1 MASKGHGGLGKGLG
15 ALLKN
20 REITP
25 AKDQVQ
31 EIAASEIQANRYQPR
46 QSFDE
51 EALEDL
57 SESIRQY
64 GILQPLIVRRLPGK
78 GYELIAGE
86 RRLRAARK
94 AGLEKVPALVREY
107 NDAEISEIALI
118 ENIQRENLN
127 IIEEAEAYA
136 FLMKNFRLTQE
147 MLAKKVG
154 RSRPHIANSL
164 RLLELAEEIQDKLVA
179 GDLLMGQA
187 RPLLA
192 LKDKALQVRAAEHIL
207 EEHLSSRQAEEL
219 VRRLLDDQPISTHAR
234 AGQRM
239 SRKRYRKHRRMPSIR
254 MPQAASTSTS
264 ARKSASVPARR
275 RAASRSS
282 SIQKMTSSAC
292 SNFSPRAAPIAM
304 PIRPITSLFD
314 LDVTVSRETSSRPHV
329 SYKGV
334 FNRQWTFR
342 KSRNLP

>member
-1 MASKGHGGLGKGLG
+1 MVSKGHGGLGKGLG

-31 EIAASEIQANRYQPR
+31 EIAADEIRANRYQPR
-46 QSFDE
+46 QNFDE
-51 EALEDL
+51 AALEDL

-64 GILQPLIVRRLPGK
+64 GILQPLIVRRLPER

-136 FLMKNFRLTQE
+136 FLMQNFQLTQE

-164 RLLELAEEIQDKLVA
+164 RLLELAEPVQDKLVA
-179 GDLLMGQA
+179 GELLMGQA

-192 LKDKALQVRAAEHIL
+192 LKDEALQVKAAAHIL
-207 EEHLSSRQAEEL
+207 AEHLSSRQAEEL
-219 VRRLLDDQPISTHAR
+219 VRRLLDDPAYLDAEES
-234 AGQRM
+234 G
-239 SRKRYRKHRRMPSIR
+239 PEDE
-254 MPQAASTSTS
+254 S
-264 ARKSASVPARR
+264 AEAQETQEAQQDAFYQDAVGRLNEYLGTKVR
-275 RAASRSS
+275 
-282 SIQKMTSSAC
+282 
-292 SNFSPRAAPIAM
+292 
-304 PIRPITSLFD
+304 IRPG
-314 LDVTVSRETSSRPHV
+314 
-329 SYKGV
+329 KK
-334 FNRQWTFR
+334 
-342 KSRNLP
+342 KSRIEIEFYSEDDLERLLKLLEGQKDSHPTPPEHFSV

>member
-31 EIAASEIQANRYQPR
+31 
-46 QSFDE
+46 
-51 EALEDL
+51 EDL

-219 VRRLLDDQPISTHAR
+219 VRRLLDDPAYLDAR
-234 AGQRM
+234 ESGAEDEPEEVQEASQDAFYQDAAGRLNEYLGTKV
-239 SRKRYRKHRRMPSIR
+239 R
-254 MPQAASTSTS
+254 
-264 ARKSASVPARR
+264 
-275 RAASRSS
+275 
-282 SIQKMTSSAC
+282 
-292 SNFSPRAAPIAM
+292 
-304 PIRPITSLFD
+304 IRPG
-314 LDVTVSRETSSRPHV
+314 
-329 SYKGV
+329 KK
-334 FNRQWTFR
+334 
-342 KSRNLP
+342 KSRIEIEFYSEDDLERLLELLSSGRADRHANPPNHFSV

>member
-1 MASKGHGGLGKGLG
+1 MVSKGHGGLGKGLG

-31 EIAASEIQANRYQPR
+31 EIAADEIRANRYQPR
-46 QSFDE
+46 QNFDE
-51 EALEDL
+51 AALEDL

-64 GILQPLIVRRLPGK
+64 GILQPLIVRRLPEK

-136 FLMKNFRLTQE
+136 FLMQNFQLTQE

-164 RLLELAEEIQDKLVA
+164 RLLELAEPVQDKLVA
-179 GDLLMGQA
+179 GELLMGQA

-192 LKDKALQVRAAEHIL
+192 LKDEALQIKAAEHIL
-207 EEHLSSRQAEEL
+207 AEHLSSRQAEEL
-219 VRRLLDDQPISTHAR
+219 VLRLLDDPAYLDAEES
-234 AGQRM
+234 G
-239 SRKRYRKHRRMPSIR
+239 PEDE
-254 MPQAASTSTS
+254 S
-264 ARKSASVPARR
+264 AEAQETQEAQQDAFYQDAVGRLNEYLGTKVR
-275 RAASRSS
+275 
-282 SIQKMTSSAC
+282 
-292 SNFSPRAAPIAM
+292 
-304 PIRPITSLFD
+304 IRPG
-314 LDVTVSRETSSRPHV
+314 
-329 SYKGV
+329 KK
-334 FNRQWTFR
+334 
-342 KSRNLP
+342 KSRIEIEFYSEDDLERLLELLEGQKDSHPTPPEHFSV

>member
-1 MASKGHGGLGKGLG
+1 MVSKGHGGLGKGLG

-31 EIAASEIQANRYQPR
+31 EIAANEIRANRYQPR
-46 QSFDE
+46 QNFDE
-51 EALEDL
+51 AALEDL
-57 SESIRQY
+57 SKSIRQY
-64 GILQPLIVRRLPGK
+64 GILQPLIVRRLPEK

-136 FLMKNFRLTQE
+136 FLMQNFQLTQE

-164 RLLELAEEIQDKLVA
+164 RLLELAEPVQDKLVA
-179 GDLLMGQA
+179 GELLMGQA

-192 LKDKALQVRAAEHIL
+192 LKDEALQVKAAAHIL
-207 EEHLSSRQAEEL
+207 AEHLSSRQAEEL
-219 VRRLLDDQPISTHAR
+219 VRCLLDD
-234 AGQRM
+234 
-239 SRKRYRKHRRMPSIR
+239 
-254 MPQAASTSTS
+254 
-264 ARKSASVPARR
+264 PAYLDAEEGGPEDETAEAQVTQEAQQDAFYQDAVGRLNEYLGTKVR
-275 RAASRSS
+275 
-282 SIQKMTSSAC
+282 
-292 SNFSPRAAPIAM
+292 
-304 PIRPITSLFD
+304 IRPG
-314 LDVTVSRETSSRPHV
+314 
-329 SYKGV
+329 KK
-334 FNRQWTFR
+334 
-342 KSRNLP
+342 KSRIEIEFYSEDDLERLLELLEGQKDSHPTPPEHFSV

>member
-1 MASKGHGGLGKGLG
+1 MVSKGHGGLGKGLG

-31 EIAASEIQANRYQPR
+31 EIAADEIRANRYQPR
-46 QSFDE
+46 QNFDE
-51 EALEDL
+51 AALEDL

-64 GILQPLIVRRLPGK
+64 GILQPLIVRRLPEK

-136 FLMKNFRLTQE
+136 FLMQNFQLTQE

-164 RLLELAEEIQDKLVA
+164 RLLELAEPVQDKLVA
-179 GDLLMGQA
+179 GELLMGQA

-192 LKDKALQVRAAEHIL
+192 LKDEALQVKAAAHIL
-207 EEHLSSRQAEEL
+207 AEHLSSRQAEEL
-219 VRRLLDDQPISTHAR
+219 VRRLLDDPAYLD
-234 AGQRM
+234 AEE
-239 SRKRYRKHRRMPSIR
+239 SRPEDETAEAQETQEAQQDAFYQDAVGRLNEYLGTKVR
-254 MPQAASTSTS
+254 
-264 ARKSASVPARR
+264 
-275 RAASRSS
+275 
-282 SIQKMTSSAC
+282 
-292 SNFSPRAAPIAM
+292 
-304 PIRPITSLFD
+304 IRPG
-314 LDVTVSRETSSRPHV
+314 
-329 SYKGV
+329 KK
-334 FNRQWTFR
+334 
-342 KSRNLP
+342 KSRIEIEFYSEDDLERLLELLEGQKDSHPTPPEHFSV

>member
-1 MASKGHGGLGKGLG
+1 MVSKGHGGLGKGLG

-31 EIAASEIQANRYQPR
+31 EIAADEIRANRYQPR
-46 QSFDE
+46 QNFDE
-51 EALEDL
+51 AALEDL

-64 GILQPLIVRRLPGK
+64 GILQPLIVRRLPEK

-136 FLMKNFRLTQE
+136 FLMQNFQLTQE

-164 RLLELAEEIQDKLVA
+164 RFLELAEPVQDKLVA
-179 GDLLMGQA
+179 GELLMGQA

-192 LKDKALQVRAAEHIL
+192 LKDEALQIKAAEHIL
-207 EEHLSSRQAEEL
+207 AEHLSSRQAEEL
-219 VRRLLDDQPISTHAR
+219 VRRLLDDPAYLDAEES
-234 AGQRM
+234 G
-239 SRKRYRKHRRMPSIR
+239 PEDE
-254 MPQAASTSTS
+254 S
-264 ARKSASVPARR
+264 AEAQETQEAQQDAFYQDAVGRLNEYLGTKVR
-275 RAASRSS
+275 
-282 SIQKMTSSAC
+282 
-292 SNFSPRAAPIAM
+292 
-304 PIRPITSLFD
+304 IRPG
-314 LDVTVSRETSSRPHV
+314 
-329 SYKGV
+329 KK
-334 FNRQWTFR
+334 
-342 KSRNLP
+342 KSRIEIEFYSEDDLERLLELLEGQKDSHPTPPEHFSV

>member
-1 MASKGHGGLGKGLG
+1 MVSKGHGGLGKGLG

-31 EIAASEIQANRYQPR
+31 EIAADEIRANRYQPR
-46 QSFDE
+46 QNFDE
-51 EALEDL
+51 AALEDL

-64 GILQPLIVRRLPGK
+64 GILQPLIVRRLPEK

-136 FLMKNFRLTQE
+136 FLMQNLQLTQE

-164 RLLELAEEIQDKLVA
+164 RLLELAEPVQDKLVA
-179 GDLLMGQA
+179 GELLMGQA

-192 LKDKALQVRAAEHIL
+192 LKDEALQIKAAEHIL
-207 EEHLSSRQAEEL
+207 AEHLSSRQAEEL
-219 VRRLLDDQPISTHAR
+219 VRRLLDDPAYLDAEES
-234 AGQRM
+234 G
-239 SRKRYRKHRRMPSIR
+239 PEDE
-254 MPQAASTSTS
+254 S
-264 ARKSASVPARR
+264 AEAQETQEAQQDAFYQDAVGRLNEYLGTKVR
-275 RAASRSS
+275 
-282 SIQKMTSSAC
+282 
-292 SNFSPRAAPIAM
+292 
-304 PIRPITSLFD
+304 IRPG
-314 LDVTVSRETSSRPHV
+314 
-329 SYKGV
+329 KK
-334 FNRQWTFR
+334 
-342 KSRNLP
+342 KSRIEIEFYSEDDLERLLELLEGQKDSHPTPPEHFSV

>member
-1 MASKGHGGLGKGLG
+1 MVSKGHGGLGKGLG

-31 EIAASEIQANRYQPR
+31 EIAADEIRANRYQPR
-46 QSFDE
+46 QNFDE
-51 EALEDL
+51 AALEDL

-64 GILQPLIVRRLPGK
+64 GILQPLIVRRLPEK

-136 FLMKNFRLTQE
+136 FLMQNFQLTQE

-164 RLLELAEEIQDKLVA
+164 RLLELAEPVQDKIVA
-179 GDLLMGQA
+179 GELLMGQA

-192 LKDKALQVRAAEHIL
+192 LKDEALQVKAAAHIL
-207 EEHLSSRQAEEL
+207 AEHLSSRQAEEL
-219 VRRLLDDQPISTHAR
+219 VRRLLDDPAYLD
-234 AGQRM
+234 AEE
-239 SRKRYRKHRRMPSIR
+239 SRPEDE
-254 MPQAASTSTS
+254 S
-264 ARKSASVPARR
+264 AEAQETQEAQQDAFYQDAVGRLNEYLGTKVR
-275 RAASRSS
+275 
-282 SIQKMTSSAC
+282 
-292 SNFSPRAAPIAM
+292 
-304 PIRPITSLFD
+304 IRPG
-314 LDVTVSRETSSRPHV
+314 
-329 SYKGV
+329 KK
-334 FNRQWTFR
+334 
-342 KSRNLP
+342 KSRIEIEFYSEDDLERLLELLEGQKDSHPTPPEHFSV

>member
-1 MASKGHGGLGKGLG
+1 MVSKGHGGLGKGLG

-31 EIAASEIQANRYQPR
+31 EIAADEIRANRYQPR
-46 QSFDE
+46 QNFDE
-51 EALEDL
+51 AALEDL

-64 GILQPLIVRRLPGK
+64 GILQPLIVRRLPEK
-78 GYELIAGE
+78 VYELIAGE

-136 FLMKNFRLTQE
+136 FLMQNFQLTQE

-164 RLLELAEEIQDKLVA
+164 RLLELAEPVQDKLVA
-179 GDLLMGQA
+179 GELLMGQA

-192 LKDKALQVRAAEHIL
+192 LKDEALQIKAAEHIL
-207 EEHLSSRQAEEL
+207 AEHLSSRQAEEL
-219 VRRLLDDQPISTHAR
+219 VRCLLDD
-234 AGQRM
+234 
-239 SRKRYRKHRRMPSIR
+239 
-254 MPQAASTSTS
+254 
-264 ARKSASVPARR
+264 PAYLDAEEGGPEDETAEAQVTQEAQQDAFYQDAVGRLNEYLGTKVR
-275 RAASRSS
+275 
-282 SIQKMTSSAC
+282 
-292 SNFSPRAAPIAM
+292 
-304 PIRPITSLFD
+304 IRPG
-314 LDVTVSRETSSRPHV
+314 
-329 SYKGV
+329 KK
-334 FNRQWTFR
+334 
-342 KSRNLP
+342 KSRIEIEFYSEDDLERLLELLEGQKDSHPTPPEHFSV

>member
-1 MASKGHGGLGKGLG
+1 MVSKGHGGLGKGLG

-31 EIAASEIQANRYQPR
+31 EIAADEIWANRYQPR
-46 QSFDE
+46 QNFDE
-51 EALEDL
+51 AALEDL

-64 GILQPLIVRRLPGK
+64 GILQPLIVRRLPEK

-136 FLMKNFRLTQE
+136 FLMQNFQLTQE

-164 RLLELAEEIQDKLVA
+164 RLLELAEPVQDKLVA
-179 GDLLMGQA
+179 GELLMGQA

-192 LKDKALQVRAAEHIL
+192 LKDEALQIKAAEHIL
-207 EEHLSSRQAEEL
+207 AEHLSSRQAEEL
-219 VRRLLDDQPISTHAR
+219 VRCLLDNPAYLDAEAGGPEDETAEAQETQEAQQDAFYQDAVGRLNEYLGTKVRIRPGKKKSRIEIEFYSEDDLERLLELLE
-234 AGQRM
+234 GQKD
-239 SRKRYRKHRRMPSIR
+239 SHPT
-254 MPQAASTSTS
+254 PPEHF
-264 ARKSASVPARR
+264 SV
-275 RAASRSS
+275 
-282 SIQKMTSSAC
+282 
-292 SNFSPRAAPIAM
+292 
-304 PIRPITSLFD
+304 
-314 LDVTVSRETSSRPHV
+314 
-329 SYKGV
+329 
-334 FNRQWTFR
+334 
-342 KSRNLP
+342 

>member
-1 MASKGHGGLGKGLG
+1 MVSKGHGGLGKGLG

-31 EIAASEIQANRYQPR
+31 EIAANEIRANRYQPR
-46 QSFDE
+46 QNFDE
-51 EALEDL
+51 AALEDL

-64 GILQPLIVRRLPGK
+64 GILQPLIVRRLPEK

-136 FLMKNFRLTQE
+136 FLMQNFQLTQE

-164 RLLELAEEIQDKLVA
+164 RLLELAEPVQDKLVA
-179 GDLLMGQA
+179 GELLMGQA

-192 LKDKALQVRAAEHIL
+192 LKDEALQVKAAEHIL
-207 EEHLSSRQAEEL
+207 AEHLSSRQAEEL
-219 VRRLLDDQPISTHAR
+219 VRCLLDNPAYLDAEAGGPEDESAEAQETQEAQQDAFYQDAVGRLNEYLGTKVRIRPGKKKSRIEIEFYSEDDLERLLELLE
-234 AGQRM
+234 GQKD
-239 SRKRYRKHRRMPSIR
+239 SHPT
-254 MPQAASTSTS
+254 PPEHF
-264 ARKSASVPARR
+264 SV
-275 RAASRSS
+275 
-282 SIQKMTSSAC
+282 
-292 SNFSPRAAPIAM
+292 
-304 PIRPITSLFD
+304 
-314 LDVTVSRETSSRPHV
+314 
-329 SYKGV
+329 
-334 FNRQWTFR
+334 
-342 KSRNLP
+342 

>member
-1 MASKGHGGLGKGLG
+1 MVSKGHGGLGKGLG

-31 EIAASEIQANRYQPR
+31 EIAADEIRANRYQPR
-46 QSFDE
+46 QNFDE
-51 EALEDL
+51 AALEDL

-64 GILQPLIVRRLPGK
+64 GILQPLIVRRLPEK

-136 FLMKNFRLTQE
+136 FLMQNFQLTQE

-154 RSRPHIANSL
+154 RSRPYIANSL
-164 RLLELAEEIQDKLVA
+164 RLLELAEPVQDKLIA
-179 GDLLMGQA
+179 GELLMGQA

-192 LKDKALQVRAAEHIL
+192 LKDEALQVKASEHIL
-207 EEHLSSRQAEEL
+207 AEHLSSRQAEEL
-219 VRRLLDDQPISTHAR
+219 VRCLLDNPAYLDAEAGGPEDETAEAQETQEAQQDAFYQDAVGRLNEYLGTKVRIRPGKKKSRIEIEFYSEDDLERLLELLE
-234 AGQRM
+234 GQKD
-239 SRKRYRKHRRMPSIR
+239 SHPT
-254 MPQAASTSTS
+254 PPEHF
-264 ARKSASVPARR
+264 SV
-275 RAASRSS
+275 
-282 SIQKMTSSAC
+282 
-292 SNFSPRAAPIAM
+292 
-304 PIRPITSLFD
+304 
-314 LDVTVSRETSSRPHV
+314 
-329 SYKGV
+329 
-334 FNRQWTFR
+334 
-342 KSRNLP
+342 

>member
-1 MASKGHGGLGKGLG
+1 MVSKGHGGLGKGLG

-31 EIAASEIQANRYQPR
+31 EIAANEIRANRYQPR
-46 QSFDE
+46 QNFDE
-51 EALEDL
+51 AALEDL

-64 GILQPLIVRRLPGK
+64 GILQPLIVRRLPER

-136 FLMKNFRLTQE
+136 FLMQNFQLTQE

-164 RLLELAEEIQDKLVA
+164 RLLELAEPVQDKLVA
-179 GDLLMGQA
+179 GELLMGQA

-192 LKDKALQVRAAEHIL
+192 LKDEALQIKAAEHIL
-207 EEHLSSRQAEEL
+207 AEHLSSRQAEEL
-219 VRRLLDDQPISTHAR
+219 VRRLLDD
-234 AGQRM
+234 
-239 SRKRYRKHRRMPSIR
+239 
-254 MPQAASTSTS
+254 AAYLDAEESGPEDES
-264 ARKSASVPARR
+264 AEAQETQEAQQDAFYQDAVGRLNEYLGTKVR
-275 RAASRSS
+275 
-282 SIQKMTSSAC
+282 
-292 SNFSPRAAPIAM
+292 
-304 PIRPITSLFD
+304 IRPG
-314 LDVTVSRETSSRPHV
+314 
-329 SYKGV
+329 KK
-334 FNRQWTFR
+334 
-342 KSRNLP
+342 KSRIEIEFYSEDDLERLLELLEGQKDSHPTPPEHFSV

>member
-1 MASKGHGGLGKGLG
+1 MVSKGHGGLGKGLG

-31 EIAASEIQANRYQPR
+31 EIAADEIRANRYQPR
-46 QSFDE
+46 QNFDE
-51 EALEDL
+51 AALEDL

-64 GILQPLIVRRLPGK
+64 GILQPLIVRRLPEK

-136 FLMKNFRLTQE
+136 FLMQNFQLTQE

-164 RLLELAEEIQDKLVA
+164 RLLELAEPVQDKLVA
-179 GDLLMGQA
+179 GELLMGQA

-192 LKDKALQVRAAEHIL
+192 LKDEALQIKAAEHIL
-207 EEHLSSRQAEEL
+207 AEHLSSRQAEEL
-219 VRRLLDDQPISTHAR
+219 VRRLLDDPAYLDAEES
-234 AGQRM
+234 GLEDE
-239 SRKRYRKHRRMPSIR
+239 
-254 MPQAASTSTS
+254 S
-264 ARKSASVPARR
+264 AEAQETQEAQQDAFYQDAVGRLNECLGTKVR
-275 RAASRSS
+275 
-282 SIQKMTSSAC
+282 
-292 SNFSPRAAPIAM
+292 
-304 PIRPITSLFD
+304 IRPG
-314 LDVTVSRETSSRPHV
+314 
-329 SYKGV
+329 KK
-334 FNRQWTFR
+334 
-342 KSRNLP
+342 KSRIEIEFYSEDDLERLLELLEGQKDSHPTPPEHFSV

>member
-1 MASKGHGGLGKGLG
+1 MVSKGHGGLGKGLG

-31 EIAASEIQANRYQPR
+31 EIAADEIRANRYQPR
-46 QSFDE
+46 QNFDE
-51 EALEDL
+51 AALEDL

-64 GILQPLIVRRLPGK
+64 GILQPLIVRRLPEK

-107 NDAEISEIALI
+107 NDAEISDIALI

-136 FLMKNFRLTQE
+136 FLMQNFQLTQE

-164 RLLELAEEIQDKLVA
+164 RLLELAEPVQDKLVA
-179 GDLLMGQA
+179 GELLMGQA

-192 LKDKALQVRAAEHIL
+192 LKDEALQIKAAEHIL
-207 EEHLSSRQAEEL
+207 AEHLSSRQAEEL
-219 VRRLLDDQPISTHAR
+219 VRRLLDDPAYLDAEES
-234 AGQRM
+234 G
-239 SRKRYRKHRRMPSIR
+239 PEDE
-254 MPQAASTSTS
+254 S
-264 ARKSASVPARR
+264 AEAQETQEAQQDAFYQDAVGRLNEYLGTKVR
-275 RAASRSS
+275 
-282 SIQKMTSSAC
+282 
-292 SNFSPRAAPIAM
+292 
-304 PIRPITSLFD
+304 IRPG
-314 LDVTVSRETSSRPHV
+314 
-329 SYKGV
+329 KK
-334 FNRQWTFR
+334 
-342 KSRNLP
+342 KSRIEIEFYSEDDLERLLELLEGQKDSHPTPPEHFSV

>member
-31 EIAASEIQANRYQPR
+31 EIAADEIRANRYQPR
-46 QSFDE
+46 QNFDE
-51 EALEDL
+51 AALEDL

-64 GILQPLIVRRLPGK
+64 GILQPLIVRRLPEK

-136 FLMKNFRLTQE
+136 FLMQNFQLTQE

-164 RLLELAEEIQDKLVA
+164 RLLELAEPVQDKLVA
-179 GDLLMGQA
+179 GELLMGQA

-192 LKDKALQVRAAEHIL
+192 LKDEALQIKAAEHIL
-207 EEHLSSRQAEEL
+207 AEHLSSRQAEEL
-219 VRRLLDDQPISTHAR
+219 VRRLLDDPAYLDAEES
-234 AGQRM
+234 G
-239 SRKRYRKHRRMPSIR
+239 PEDE
-254 MPQAASTSTS
+254 S
-264 ARKSASVPARR
+264 AEAQETQEAQQDAFYQDAVGRLNEYLGTKVR
-275 RAASRSS
+275 
-282 SIQKMTSSAC
+282 
-292 SNFSPRAAPIAM
+292 
-304 PIRPITSLFD
+304 IRPG
-314 LDVTVSRETSSRPHV
+314 
-329 SYKGV
+329 KK
-334 FNRQWTFR
+334 
-342 KSRNLP
+342 KSRIEIEFYSEDDLERLLELLEGQKDSHPTPPEHFSV

>member
-1 MASKGHGGLGKGLG
+1 MVSKGHGGLGKGLG

-31 EIAASEIQANRYQPR
+31 EIAAHEIRANRYQPR
-46 QSFDE
+46 QNFDE
-51 EALEDL
+51 AALEDL

-64 GILQPLIVRRLPGK
+64 GILQPLIVRRLPEK

-136 FLMKNFRLTQE
+136 FLMQNFQLTQE

-164 RLLELAEEIQDKLVA
+164 RLLELAEPVQDKLVA
-179 GDLLMGQA
+179 GELLMGQA

-192 LKDKALQVRAAEHIL
+192 LKDEALQIKAAEHIL
-207 EEHLSSRQAEEL
+207 AEHLSSRQAEEL
-219 VRRLLDDQPISTHAR
+219 VRRLLDDPAYLDAEESGPEDESAEAQETQEAQQD
-234 AGQRM
+234 AFYQDAVGQLNEYLGTKVR
-239 SRKRYRKHRRMPSIR
+239 
-254 MPQAASTSTS
+254 
-264 ARKSASVPARR
+264 
-275 RAASRSS
+275 
-282 SIQKMTSSAC
+282 
-292 SNFSPRAAPIAM
+292 
-304 PIRPITSLFD
+304 IRPG
-314 LDVTVSRETSSRPHV
+314 
-329 SYKGV
+329 KK
-334 FNRQWTFR
+334 
-342 KSRNLP
+342 KSRIEIEFYSEDDLERLLELLEGQKDSHPTPPEHFSV

>member
-1 MASKGHGGLGKGLG
+1 MVSKGHGGLGKGLG

-31 EIAASEIQANRYQPR
+31 EIAADEIRANRYQPR
-46 QSFDE
+46 QNFDE
-51 EALEDL
+51 AALEDL

-64 GILQPLIVRRLPGK
+64 GILQPLIVRRLPEK

-136 FLMKNFRLTQE
+136 FLMQNFQLTQE

-164 RLLELAEEIQDKLVA
+164 RLLELAEPVQDKLVA
-179 GDLLMGQA
+179 GELLMGQA

-192 LKDKALQVRAAEHIL
+192 LKDEALQVKAAAHIL
-207 EEHLSSRQAEEL
+207 AEHLSSRQAEEL
-219 VRRLLDDQPISTHAR
+219 VRRLLDDPAYLD
-234 AGQRM
+234 ADE
-239 SRKRYRKHRRMPSIR
+239 SRPEDE
-254 MPQAASTSTS
+254 S
-264 ARKSASVPARR
+264 AEAQETQEAQQDAFYQDAVGRLNEYLGTKVR
-275 RAASRSS
+275 
-282 SIQKMTSSAC
+282 
-292 SNFSPRAAPIAM
+292 
-304 PIRPITSLFD
+304 IRPG
-314 LDVTVSRETSSRPHV
+314 
-329 SYKGV
+329 KK
-334 FNRQWTFR
+334 
-342 KSRNLP
+342 KSRIEIEFYSEDDLERLLELLEGQKDSHPTPPEHFSV

>member
-1 MASKGHGGLGKGLG
+1 MVSKGHGGLGKGLG

-31 EIAASEIQANRYQPR
+31 EIAANEIRANRYQPR
-46 QSFDE
+46 QNFDE
-51 EALEDL
+51 AALENL

-64 GILQPLIVRRLPGK
+64 GILQPLIVRRLPEK

-136 FLMKNFRLTQE
+136 FLMQNFQLTQE

-164 RLLELAEEIQDKLVA
+164 RLLELAEPVQDKLVA
-179 GDLLMGQA
+179 GELLMGQA

-192 LKDKALQVRAAEHIL
+192 LKDEALQIKAAEHIL
-207 EEHLSSRQAEEL
+207 AEHLSSRQAEEL
-219 VRRLLDDQPISTHAR
+219 VRRLLDDPAYLDAE
-234 AGQRM
+234 AGG
-239 SRKRYRKHRRMPSIR
+239 PEDE
-254 MPQAASTSTS
+254 S
-264 ARKSASVPARR
+264 AEAQETQEAQQDAFYQDAVGRLNEYLGTKVR
-275 RAASRSS
+275 
-282 SIQKMTSSAC
+282 
-292 SNFSPRAAPIAM
+292 
-304 PIRPITSLFD
+304 IRPG
-314 LDVTVSRETSSRPHV
+314 
-329 SYKGV
+329 KK
-334 FNRQWTFR
+334 
-342 KSRNLP
+342 KSRIEIEFYSEDDLERLLELLEGQKDSHPTPPEHFSV

>member
-1 MASKGHGGLGKGLG
+1 MVSKGHGGLGKGLG

-31 EIAASEIQANRYQPR
+31 EIAADEIRANRYQPR
-46 QSFDE
+46 QNFDE
-51 EALEDL
+51 AALEDL

-64 GILQPLIVRRLPGK
+64 GILQPLIVRRLPEK

-136 FLMKNFRLTQE
+136 FLMQNFQLTQE

-164 RLLELAEEIQDKLVA
+164 RLLELAEPVQDKLVA
-179 GDLLMGQA
+179 GELLMGQA

-192 LKDKALQVRAAEHIL
+192 LKDEALQIKAAEHIL
-207 EEHLSSRQAEEL
+207 AEHLSSRQAEEL
-219 VRRLLDDQPISTHAR
+219 VRRLLDAPAYLDAEESGPEDE
-234 AGQRM
+234 
-239 SRKRYRKHRRMPSIR
+239 
-254 MPQAASTSTS
+254 S
-264 ARKSASVPARR
+264 AEAQETQEAQQDAFYQDAVGRLNEYLGTKVR
-275 RAASRSS
+275 
-282 SIQKMTSSAC
+282 
-292 SNFSPRAAPIAM
+292 
-304 PIRPITSLFD
+304 IRPG
-314 LDVTVSRETSSRPHV
+314 
-329 SYKGV
+329 KK
-334 FNRQWTFR
+334 
-342 KSRNLP
+342 KSRIEIEFYSEDDLERLLELLEGQKDSHPTPPEHFSV

>member
-1 MASKGHGGLGKGLG
+1 MVSKGHGGLGKGLG

-31 EIAASEIQANRYQPR
+31 EIAADEIRANRYQPR
-46 QSFDE
+46 QNFDE
-51 EALEDL
+51 AALEDL

-64 GILQPLIVRRLPGK
+64 GILQPLIVRRLPEK

-136 FLMKNFRLTQE
+136 FLMQNFQLTQE

-154 RSRPHIANSL
+154 RSRSHIANSL
-164 RLLELAEEIQDKLVA
+164 RLLELAEPVQDKLIA
-179 GDLLMGQA
+179 GELLMGQA

-192 LKDKALQVRAAEHIL
+192 LKDEALQVKASEHIL
-207 EEHLSSRQAEEL
+207 AEHLSSRQAEEL
-219 VRRLLDDQPISTHAR
+219 VRCLLDNPAYLDAEAGGPEDETAEAQETQEAQQDAFYQDAVGRLNEYLGTKVRIRPGKKKSRIEIEFYSEDDLERLLELLE
-234 AGQRM
+234 GQKD
-239 SRKRYRKHRRMPSIR
+239 SHPT
-254 MPQAASTSTS
+254 PPEHF
-264 ARKSASVPARR
+264 SV
-275 RAASRSS
+275 
-282 SIQKMTSSAC
+282 
-292 SNFSPRAAPIAM
+292 
-304 PIRPITSLFD
+304 
-314 LDVTVSRETSSRPHV
+314 
-329 SYKGV
+329 
-334 FNRQWTFR
+334 
-342 KSRNLP
+342 

>member
-1 MASKGHGGLGKGLG
+1 MVSKGYGGLGKGLG

-31 EIAASEIQANRYQPR
+31 EIAADEIRANRYQPR
-46 QSFDE
+46 QNFDE
-51 EALEDL
+51 AALEDL

-64 GILQPLIVRRLPGK
+64 GILQPLIVRRLPEK

-136 FLMKNFRLTQE
+136 FLMQNFQLTQE

-164 RLLELAEEIQDKLVA
+164 RLLELAEPVQDKLIA
-179 GDLLMGQA
+179 GELLMGQA

-192 LKDKALQVRAAEHIL
+192 LKDEALQVKASEHIL
-207 EEHLSSRQAEEL
+207 AEHLSSRQAEEL
-219 VRRLLDDQPISTHAR
+219 VRCLLDNPAYLDAEAGGPEDETAEAQETQEAQQDAFYQDAVGRLNEYLGTKVRIRPGKKKSRIEIEFYSEDDLERLLELLE
-234 AGQRM
+234 GQKD
-239 SRKRYRKHRRMPSIR
+239 SHPT
-254 MPQAASTSTS
+254 PPEHF
-264 ARKSASVPARR
+264 SV
-275 RAASRSS
+275 
-282 SIQKMTSSAC
+282 
-292 SNFSPRAAPIAM
+292 
-304 PIRPITSLFD
+304 
-314 LDVTVSRETSSRPHV
+314 
-329 SYKGV
+329 
-334 FNRQWTFR
+334 
-342 KSRNLP
+342 

>member
-1 MASKGHGGLGKGLG
+1 MVSKGHGGLGKGLG

-31 EIAASEIQANRYQPR
+31 EIAANEIRANRYQPR
-46 QSFDE
+46 QNFDE
-51 EALEDL
+51 AALEDL

-64 GILQPLIVRRLPGK
+64 GILQPLIVRRLPER

-94 AGLEKVPALVREY
+94 AGLEKVPAFVREY

-136 FLMKNFRLTQE
+136 FLMQNFQLTQE

-164 RLLELAEEIQDKLVA
+164 RLLELAEPVQDKLVA
-179 GDLLMGQA
+179 GELLMGQA

-192 LKDKALQVRAAEHIL
+192 LKDEALQIKAAEHIL
-207 EEHLSSRQAEEL
+207 AEHLSSRQAEEL
-219 VRRLLDDQPISTHAR
+219 VRRLLDDPAYLDAEES
-234 AGQRM
+234 G
-239 SRKRYRKHRRMPSIR
+239 PEDE
-254 MPQAASTSTS
+254 S
-264 ARKSASVPARR
+264 AEAQETQEAQQDAFYQDAVGRLNEYLGTKVR
-275 RAASRSS
+275 
-282 SIQKMTSSAC
+282 
-292 SNFSPRAAPIAM
+292 
-304 PIRPITSLFD
+304 IRPG
-314 LDVTVSRETSSRPHV
+314 
-329 SYKGV
+329 KK
-334 FNRQWTFR
+334 
-342 KSRNLP
+342 KSRIEIEFYSEDDLERLLELLEGQKDSHPTPPEHFSV

>member
-1 MASKGHGGLGKGLG
+1 MVSKGHGGLGKGLG

-31 EIAASEIQANRYQPR
+31 EIAADEIRANRYQPR
-46 QSFDE
+46 QNFDE
-51 EALEDL
+51 AALEDL

-64 GILQPLIVRRLPGK
+64 GILQPLIVRRLPEK

-136 FLMKNFRLTQE
+136 FLMQNFQLTQE
-147 MLAKKVG
+147 MLAKKGG

-164 RLLELAEEIQDKLVA
+164 RLLELAEPVQDKLIA
-179 GDLLMGQA
+179 GELLMGQA

-192 LKDKALQVRAAEHIL
+192 LKDEALQVKASEHIL
-207 EEHLSSRQAEEL
+207 AEHLSSRQAEEL
-219 VRRLLDDQPISTHAR
+219 VRCLLDNPAYLDAEAGGPEDETAEAQETQEAQQDAFYQDAVGRLNEYLGTKVRIRPGKKKSRIEIEFYSEDDLERLLELLE
-234 AGQRM
+234 GQKD
-239 SRKRYRKHRRMPSIR
+239 SHPT
-254 MPQAASTSTS
+254 PPEHF
-264 ARKSASVPARR
+264 SV
-275 RAASRSS
+275 
-282 SIQKMTSSAC
+282 
-292 SNFSPRAAPIAM
+292 
-304 PIRPITSLFD
+304 
-314 LDVTVSRETSSRPHV
+314 
-329 SYKGV
+329 
-334 FNRQWTFR
+334 
-342 KSRNLP
+342 

>member
-1 MASKGHGGLGKGLG
+1 MVSKGHGGLGKGLG

-31 EIAASEIQANRYQPR
+31 EIAADEIRANRYQPR
-46 QSFDE
+46 QNFDE
-51 EALEDL
+51 AALEDL

-64 GILQPLIVRRLPGK
+64 GILQPLIVRRLPEK

-136 FLMKNFRLTQE
+136 FLMQNFQLTQE

-164 RLLELAEEIQDKLVA
+164 RLLELAEPVQDKLVA
-179 GDLLMGQA
+179 GELLMGQA

-192 LKDKALQVRAAEHIL
+192 LKDEALQIKAAEHIL
-207 EEHLSSRQAEEL
+207 AEHLSSRQAEEL
-219 VRRLLDDQPISTHAR
+219 VRRLLDDPAYLDAKES
-234 AGQRM
+234 G
-239 SRKRYRKHRRMPSIR
+239 PEDE
-254 MPQAASTSTS
+254 S
-264 ARKSASVPARR
+264 AEAQETQEAQQDAFYQDAVGRLNEYLGTKVR
-275 RAASRSS
+275 
-282 SIQKMTSSAC
+282 
-292 SNFSPRAAPIAM
+292 
-304 PIRPITSLFD
+304 IRPG
-314 LDVTVSRETSSRPHV
+314 
-329 SYKGV
+329 KK
-334 FNRQWTFR
+334 
-342 KSRNLP
+342 KSRIEIEFYSEDDLERLLELLEGQKDSHPTPPEHFSV

>member
-1 MASKGHGGLGKGLG
+1 M
-15 ALLKN
+15 KN

-31 EIAASEIQANRYQPR
+31 EIAADEIRANRYQPR
-46 QSFDE
+46 QNFDE
-51 EALEDL
+51 AALEDL

-64 GILQPLIVRRLPGK
+64 GILQPLIVRRLPEK

-136 FLMKNFRLTQE
+136 FLMQNFQLTQE

-164 RLLELAEEIQDKLVA
+164 RLLELAEPVQDKLVA
-179 GDLLMGQA
+179 GELLMGQA

-192 LKDKALQVRAAEHIL
+192 LKDEALQVKAAAHIL
-207 EEHLSSRQAEEL
+207 AEHLSSRQAEEL
-219 VRRLLDDQPISTHAR
+219 VRRLLDDPAYLD
-234 AGQRM
+234 AEE
-239 SRKRYRKHRRMPSIR
+239 SRPEDE
-254 MPQAASTSTS
+254 S
-264 ARKSASVPARR
+264 AEAQETQEAQQDAFYQDAVGRLNEYLGTKVR
-275 RAASRSS
+275 
-282 SIQKMTSSAC
+282 
-292 SNFSPRAAPIAM
+292 
-304 PIRPITSLFD
+304 IRPG
-314 LDVTVSRETSSRPHV
+314 
-329 SYKGV
+329 KK
-334 FNRQWTFR
+334 
-342 KSRNLP
+342 KSRIEIEFYSEDDLERLLELLEGQKDSHPTPPEHFSV

>member
-1 MASKGHGGLGKGLG
+1 MVSKGHGGLGKGLG

-31 EIAASEIQANRYQPR
+31 EIAADEIRANRYQPR
-46 QSFDE
+46 QNFDE
-51 EALEDL
+51 AALEDL

-64 GILQPLIVRRLPGK
+64 GILQPLIVRRLPEK

-136 FLMKNFRLTQE
+136 FLMQNFQLTQE

-164 RLLELAEEIQDKLVA
+164 RLLELAEPVQDKLIA
-179 GDLLMGQA
+179 GELLMGQA

-192 LKDKALQVRAAEHIL
+192 LKDEALQVKASEHIL
-207 EEHLSSRQAEEL
+207 AEHLSSRQAEEL
-219 VRRLLDDQPISTHAR
+219 VRCLLDNPAYLDAEAGGPEDETAEAQETQEAQQDAFFQDAVGRLNEYLGTKVRIRPGKKKSRIEIEFYSEDDLERLLELLE
-234 AGQRM
+234 GQKD
-239 SRKRYRKHRRMPSIR
+239 SHPT
-254 MPQAASTSTS
+254 PPEHF
-264 ARKSASVPARR
+264 SV
-275 RAASRSS
+275 
-282 SIQKMTSSAC
+282 
-292 SNFSPRAAPIAM
+292 
-304 PIRPITSLFD
+304 
-314 LDVTVSRETSSRPHV
+314 
-329 SYKGV
+329 
-334 FNRQWTFR
+334 
-342 KSRNLP
+342 

>member
-1 MASKGHGGLGKGLG
+1 MVSKGHGGLGKGLG

-31 EIAASEIQANRYQPR
+31 EIAADAIRANRYQPR
-46 QSFDE
+46 QNFDE
-51 EALEDL
+51 AALEDL

-64 GILQPLIVRRLPGK
+64 GILQPLIVRRLPEK

-136 FLMKNFRLTQE
+136 FLMQNFQLTQE

-164 RLLELAEEIQDKLVA
+164 RLLELAEPVQDKLVA
-179 GDLLMGQA
+179 GELLMGQA

-192 LKDKALQVRAAEHIL
+192 LKDEALQIKAAEHIL
-207 EEHLSSRQAEEL
+207 AEHLSSRQAEEL
-219 VRRLLDDQPISTHAR
+219 VRRLLDDPAYLDAEES
-234 AGQRM
+234 G
-239 SRKRYRKHRRMPSIR
+239 PEDE
-254 MPQAASTSTS
+254 S
-264 ARKSASVPARR
+264 AEAQETQEAQQDAFYQDAVGRLNEYLGTKVR
-275 RAASRSS
+275 
-282 SIQKMTSSAC
+282 
-292 SNFSPRAAPIAM
+292 
-304 PIRPITSLFD
+304 IRPG
-314 LDVTVSRETSSRPHV
+314 
-329 SYKGV
+329 KK
-334 FNRQWTFR
+334 
-342 KSRNLP
+342 KSRIEIEFYSEDDLERLLELLEGQKDSHPTPPEHFSV

>member
-1 MASKGHGGLGKGLG
+1 MVSKGHGGLGKGLG

-31 EIAASEIQANRYQPR
+31 EIAADEIRANRYQPR
-46 QSFDE
+46 QNFDE
-51 EALEDL
+51 AALEDL

-64 GILQPLIVRRLPGK
+64 GILQPLIVRRLPER

-136 FLMKNFRLTQE
+136 FLMQNFQLTQE

-164 RLLELAEEIQDKLVA
+164 RLLELAEPVQDKLIA
-179 GDLLMGQA
+179 GELLMGQA

-192 LKDKALQVRAAEHIL
+192 LKDEALQVKAAEHIL
-207 EEHLSSRQAEEL
+207 AEHLSSRQAEEL
-219 VRRLLDDQPISTHAR
+219 VHFLFDDPAYLDAEEGGPGDETAEAQETQEAQQDAFYQDAVGRLNEYLGTKVRIRPGKKKSRIEIEFYSEDDLERLLELLE
-234 AGQRM
+234 GQKD
-239 SRKRYRKHRRMPSIR
+239 SHPT
-254 MPQAASTSTS
+254 PPEHF
-264 ARKSASVPARR
+264 SV
-275 RAASRSS
+275 
-282 SIQKMTSSAC
+282 
-292 SNFSPRAAPIAM
+292 
-304 PIRPITSLFD
+304 
-314 LDVTVSRETSSRPHV
+314 
-329 SYKGV
+329 
-334 FNRQWTFR
+334 
-342 KSRNLP
+342 

>member
-1 MASKGHGGLGKGLG
+1 MVSKGHGGLGKGLG

-31 EIAASEIQANRYQPR
+31 EIAADEIRANRYQPR
-46 QSFDE
+46 QNFDE
-51 EALEDL
+51 AALEDL

-64 GILQPLIVRRLPGK
+64 GILQPLIVRRLPER

-136 FLMKNFRLTQE
+136 FLMQNFQLTQE

-164 RLLELAEEIQDKLVA
+164 RLLELAEPVQDKLVA
-179 GDLLMGQA
+179 GELLMGQA

-192 LKDKALQVRAAEHIL
+192 LKDEALQIKAAEHIL
-207 EEHLSSRQAEEL
+207 AEHLSSRQAEEL
-219 VRRLLDDQPISTHAR
+219 VRRLLDD
-234 AGQRM
+234 
-239 SRKRYRKHRRMPSIR
+239 
-254 MPQAASTSTS
+254 
-264 ARKSASVPARR
+264 PAYLDAEEGGPEDETAEAQVTQEAQQDAFYQDAVGRLNEYLGTKVR
-275 RAASRSS
+275 
-282 SIQKMTSSAC
+282 
-292 SNFSPRAAPIAM
+292 
-304 PIRPITSLFD
+304 IRPG
-314 LDVTVSRETSSRPHV
+314 
-329 SYKGV
+329 KK
-334 FNRQWTFR
+334 
-342 KSRNLP
+342 KSRIEIEFYSEDDLERLLELLEGQKDSHPTPPEHFSV

>member
-1 MASKGHGGLGKGLG
+1 MVSKGHGGLGKGLG

-31 EIAASEIQANRYQPR
+31 EIAADEIRANRYQPR
-46 QSFDE
+46 QNFDE
-51 EALEDL
+51 AALEDL

-64 GILQPLIVRRLPGK
+64 GILQPLIVRRLPEK

-136 FLMKNFRLTQE
+136 FLMQNFQLTQE

-164 RLLELAEEIQDKLVA
+164 RLLELAEPVQDKLVA
-179 GDLLMGQA
+179 GELLMGQA

-192 LKDKALQVRAAEHIL
+192 LKDEALQIKAAEHIL
-207 EEHLSSRQAEEL
+207 AEHLSSRQAEEL
-219 VRRLLDDQPISTHAR
+219 VRRLLDDLAYLDAEESGPEDE
-234 AGQRM
+234 
-239 SRKRYRKHRRMPSIR
+239 
-254 MPQAASTSTS
+254 S
-264 ARKSASVPARR
+264 AEAQETQEAQQDAFYQDAVGRLNEYLGTKVR
-275 RAASRSS
+275 
-282 SIQKMTSSAC
+282 
-292 SNFSPRAAPIAM
+292 
-304 PIRPITSLFD
+304 IRPG
-314 LDVTVSRETSSRPHV
+314 
-329 SYKGV
+329 KK
-334 FNRQWTFR
+334 
-342 KSRNLP
+342 KSRIEIEFYSEDDLERLLELLEGQKDSHPTPPEHFSV

>member
-1 MASKGHGGLGKGLG
+1 MVSKGHGGLGKGLG

-31 EIAASEIQANRYQPR
+31 EIAADEIRANRYQPR
-46 QSFDE
+46 QNFDE
-51 EALEDL
+51 AALEDL

-64 GILQPLIVRRLPGK
+64 GILQPLIVRRLPEK

-118 ENIQRENLN
+118 ETIQRENLN

-136 FLMKNFRLTQE
+136 FLMQNFQLTQE

-164 RLLELAEEIQDKLVA
+164 RLLELAEPVQDKLVA
-179 GDLLMGQA
+179 GELLMGQA

-192 LKDKALQVRAAEHIL
+192 LKDEALQIKAAEHIL
-207 EEHLSSRQAEEL
+207 AEHLSSRQAEEL
-219 VRRLLDDQPISTHAR
+219 VRRLLDDPAYLDAEES
-234 AGQRM
+234 G
-239 SRKRYRKHRRMPSIR
+239 PEDE
-254 MPQAASTSTS
+254 S
-264 ARKSASVPARR
+264 AEAQETQEAQQDAFYQDAVGRLNEYLGTKVR
-275 RAASRSS
+275 
-282 SIQKMTSSAC
+282 
-292 SNFSPRAAPIAM
+292 
-304 PIRPITSLFD
+304 IRPG
-314 LDVTVSRETSSRPHV
+314 
-329 SYKGV
+329 KK
-334 FNRQWTFR
+334 
-342 KSRNLP
+342 KSRIEIEFYSEDDLERLLELLEGQKDSHPTPPEHFSV

>member
-1 MASKGHGGLGKGLG
+1 MVSKGHGGLGKGLG

-31 EIAASEIQANRYQPR
+31 EIAADEIRANRYQPR
-46 QSFDE
+46 QNFDE
-51 EALEDL
+51 AALEDL

-64 GILQPLIVRRLPGK
+64 GILQPLIVRRLPEK

-136 FLMKNFRLTQE
+136 FLMQNFQLTQE

-164 RLLELAEEIQDKLVA
+164 RLLELAEPVQDKLVA
-179 GDLLMGQA
+179 GELLMGQA

-192 LKDKALQVRAAEHIL
+192 LKDEALQIKAAEHIL
-207 EEHLSSRQAEEL
+207 AEHLSSRQAEEL
-219 VRRLLDDQPISTHAR
+219 VRRLLDD
-234 AGQRM
+234 
-239 SRKRYRKHRRMPSIR
+239 
-254 MPQAASTSTS
+254 
-264 ARKSASVPARR
+264 PAYLDAEESGPEDETAEAQETQEAQQDAFYQDAVGRLNEYLGTKVR
-275 RAASRSS
+275 
-282 SIQKMTSSAC
+282 
-292 SNFSPRAAPIAM
+292 
-304 PIRPITSLFD
+304 IRPG
-314 LDVTVSRETSSRPHV
+314 
-329 SYKGV
+329 KK
-334 FNRQWTFR
+334 
-342 KSRNLP
+342 KSRIEIEFYSEDDLERLLELLEGQKDSHPTPPEHFSV

>member
-1 MASKGHGGLGKGLG
+1 MVSKGHGGLGKGLG

-31 EIAASEIQANRYQPR
+31 EIAVDEIRANRYQPR
-46 QSFDE
+46 QNFDE
-51 EALEDL
+51 AALEDL

-64 GILQPLIVRRLPGK
+64 GILQPLIVRRLPEK

-136 FLMKNFRLTQE
+136 FLMQNFQLTQE

-164 RLLELAEEIQDKLVA
+164 RLLELAEPVQDKLIA
-179 GDLLMGQA
+179 GELLMGQA

-192 LKDKALQVRAAEHIL
+192 LKDEALQVKASEHIL
-207 EEHLSSRQAEEL
+207 AEHLSSRQAEEL
-219 VRRLLDDQPISTHAR
+219 VRCLLDNPAYLDAEAGGPEDETAEAQETQEAQQDAFYQDAVGRLNEYLGTKVRIRPGKKKSRIEIEFYSEDDLERLLELLE
-234 AGQRM
+234 GQKD
-239 SRKRYRKHRRMPSIR
+239 SHPT
-254 MPQAASTSTS
+254 PPEHF
-264 ARKSASVPARR
+264 SV
-275 RAASRSS
+275 
-282 SIQKMTSSAC
+282 
-292 SNFSPRAAPIAM
+292 
-304 PIRPITSLFD
+304 
-314 LDVTVSRETSSRPHV
+314 
-329 SYKGV
+329 
-334 FNRQWTFR
+334 
-342 KSRNLP
+342 

>member
-1 MASKGHGGLGKGLG
+1 MVSKGHGGLGKGLG

-31 EIAASEIQANRYQPR
+31 EIAADEIRANRYQPR
-46 QSFDE
+46 QNFDE
-51 EALEDL
+51 AALEDL

-64 GILQPLIVRRLPGK
+64 GILQPLIVRRLPEK

-136 FLMKNFRLTQE
+136 FLMQNFQLTQE

-164 RLLELAEEIQDKLVA
+164 RLLELAEPVQDKLIA
-179 GDLLMGQA
+179 GELLMGQA

-192 LKDKALQVRAAEHIL
+192 LKDEALQVKAAEHIL
-207 EEHLSSRQAEEL
+207 AEHLSSRQAEEL
-219 VRRLLDDQPISTHAR
+219 VRCLLDDPAYLDAE
-234 AGQRM
+234 AGGPEDETAEAQETQEAQQDAFYQDAVGRLNEYLGTKV
-239 SRKRYRKHRRMPSIR
+239 R
-254 MPQAASTSTS
+254 
-264 ARKSASVPARR
+264 
-275 RAASRSS
+275 
-282 SIQKMTSSAC
+282 
-292 SNFSPRAAPIAM
+292 
-304 PIRPITSLFD
+304 IRPG
-314 LDVTVSRETSSRPHV
+314 
-329 SYKGV
+329 KK
-334 FNRQWTFR
+334 
-342 KSRNLP
+342 KSRIEIEFYSEDDLERLLELLEGQKDSHPTPPEHFSV

>member
-1 MASKGHGGLGKGLG
+1 MVSKGHGGLGKGLG

-31 EIAASEIQANRYQPR
+31 EIAADEIRANRYQPR
-46 QSFDE
+46 QNFDE
-51 EALEDL
+51 AALEDL

-64 GILQPLIVRRLPGK
+64 GILQPLIVRRLPEK

-136 FLMKNFRLTQE
+136 FLMQNFQLTQE

-164 RLLELAEEIQDKLVA
+164 RLLELAEPVQDKLVA
-179 GDLLMGQA
+179 GELLMGQA

-192 LKDKALQVRAAEHIL
+192 LKDEALQIKAAEHIL
-207 EEHLSSRQAEEL
+207 AEHLSSRQAEEL
-219 VRRLLDDQPISTHAR
+219 VRCLLDDPAYLD
-234 AGQRM
+234 AEE
-239 SRKRYRKHRRMPSIR
+239 SRPEDE
-254 MPQAASTSTS
+254 S
-264 ARKSASVPARR
+264 AEAQETQEAQQDAFYQDAVGRLNEYLGTKVR
-275 RAASRSS
+275 
-282 SIQKMTSSAC
+282 
-292 SNFSPRAAPIAM
+292 
-304 PIRPITSLFD
+304 IRPG
-314 LDVTVSRETSSRPHV
+314 
-329 SYKGV
+329 KK
-334 FNRQWTFR
+334 
-342 KSRNLP
+342 KSRIEIEFYSEDDLERLLELLEGQKDSHPTPPEHFSV

>member
-1 MASKGHGGLGKGLG
+1 MVSKGHGGLGKGLG

-31 EIAASEIQANRYQPR
+31 EIAANEIRANRYQPR
-46 QSFDE
+46 QNFDE
-51 EALEDL
+51 AALEDL

-64 GILQPLIVRRLPGK
+64 GILQPLIVRRLPEK

-136 FLMKNFRLTQE
+136 FLMQNFQLTQE

-164 RLLELAEEIQDKLVA
+164 RLLELAEPVQDKLVA
-179 GDLLMGQA
+179 GELLMGQA

-192 LKDKALQVRAAEHIL
+192 LKDEALQVKAAAHIL
-207 EEHLSSRQAEEL
+207 AEHLSSRQAEEL
-219 VRRLLDDQPISTHAR
+219 VRRLLDDPAYLD
-234 AGQRM
+234 AEE
-239 SRKRYRKHRRMPSIR
+239 SRPEDE
-254 MPQAASTSTS
+254 S
-264 ARKSASVPARR
+264 AEAQETQEAQQDAFYQDAVGRLNEYLGTKVR
-275 RAASRSS
+275 
-282 SIQKMTSSAC
+282 
-292 SNFSPRAAPIAM
+292 
-304 PIRPITSLFD
+304 IRPG
-314 LDVTVSRETSSRPHV
+314 
-329 SYKGV
+329 KK
-334 FNRQWTFR
+334 
-342 KSRNLP
+342 KSRIEIEFYSEDDLERLLELLEGQKDSHPTPPEHFSV

>member
-78 GYELIAGE
+78 GYGLIAGE

-136 FLMKNFRLTQE
+136 FLMKNFQLTQE

-219 VRRLLDDQPISTHAR
+219 VRRLLADPAYLDAR
-234 AGQRM
+234 ESGAEAEPEEVQEAPQDAFYQDAAGRLNEYLGTKV
-239 SRKRYRKHRRMPSIR
+239 R
-254 MPQAASTSTS
+254 
-264 ARKSASVPARR
+264 
-275 RAASRSS
+275 
-282 SIQKMTSSAC
+282 
-292 SNFSPRAAPIAM
+292 
-304 PIRPITSLFD
+304 IRPG
-314 LDVTVSRETSSRPHV
+314 
-329 SYKGV
+329 KK
-334 FNRQWTFR
+334 
-342 KSRNLP
+342 KSRIEIEFYSEDDLERLLELLSSGHADRHANPPNHFSV